1 MTGPRFRS
9 GRLACAGLG
18 AAVVAAYLV
27 AAVVS
32 GRLSPL
38 ARHPLLDGFQT
49 AVPYNWVHP
58 PPDQAGTNK
67 QPSSAAKTLSFANQ
81 GASGFISTPDKQ
93 ALLIIGKRTFELPAA
108 EGQTG
113 VHITIAPLDPATLAA
128 LPKPL
133 VPSGNAYLVRG
144 AFQPSGDAVA
154 SFTAPV
160 TITLIYPAAA
170 SSGLTPPTHTLLWSK
185 DGRTWTKLKTIDSH
199 GGLQA
204 AGTLQ
209 APGYVVVGAP
219 PQPAAAQEASRLRA
233 LAIGILVALAVFVV
247 AGLIY
252 VLRSRRRGEE

>member
-1 MTGPRFRS
+1 MIGPHSRS
-9 GRLACAGLG
+9 GRLARAGLG
-18 AAVVAAYLV
+18 AAVVTVYLA
-27 AAVVS
+27 AAVIS

-49 AVPYNWVHP
+49 AVPYNWVNP
-58 PPDQAGTNK
+58 PPDQAGSNK

-81 GASGFISTPDKQ
+81 GASGFISTPDRQ
-93 ALLIIGKRTFELPAA
+93 ALLIIGKRTFQLPAA
-108 EGQTG
+108 DGQTG
-113 VHITIAPLDPATLAA
+113 VHITITPLDPATLAG

-133 VPSGNAYLVRG
+133 VPSGNAYRVRG

-160 TITLIYPAAA
+160 TVTLIYPAAA

-199 GGLQA
+199 GGLQV

-209 APGYVVVGAP
+209 APGYLVVGAP
-219 PQPAAAQEASRLRA
+219 AQAAAAQEASRLRA
-233 LAIGILVALAVFVV
+233 LALGILVALAVFVV

-252 VLRSRRRGEE
+252 VLRTRRRGEE

>member
-1 MTGPRFRS
+1 
-9 GRLACAGLG
+9 
-18 AAVVAAYLV
+18 
-27 AAVVS
+27 
-32 GRLSPL
+32 
-38 ARHPLLDGFQT
+38 
-49 AVPYNWVHP
+49 
-58 PPDQAGTNK
+58 
-67 QPSSAAKTLSFANQ
+67 
-81 GASGFISTPDKQ
+81 
-93 ALLIIGKRTFELPAA
+93 
-108 EGQTG
+108 
-113 VHITIAPLDPATLAA
+113 
-128 LPKPL
+128 

-144 AFQPSGDAVA
+144 AFQPSGGAVA

-252 VLRSRRRGEE
+252 VLRTRRRGEA